1 MKLEQGQIWKQ
12 GADYYRIVHWSRM
25 AIQYKLMGNP
35 VSKIGTVHDVS
46 KKEFCRLIKG
56 AELLSPTAQPDPE
69 LAEEPVAAE
78 PEAEA
83 EAPAEEATV

>member
-56 AELLSPTAQPDPE
+56 AELQTATASVSTLPAGEEIEEVDE
-69 LAEEPVAAE
+69 VDEVKKAEDG
-78 PEAEA
+78 EA
-83 EAPAEEATV
+83 

>member
-56 AELLSPTAQPDPE
+56 AELLSPTSATAQPAPE

-78 PEAEA
+78 PEVQAD
-83 EAPAEEATV
+83 EATV